1 LLGPDG
7 SVGVLALEVRHG
19 DERNDVLHAIA
30 SIVAAQFVSLCIPP
44 ALAEAVNS

>member
-1 LLGPDG
+1 
-7 SVGVLALEVRHG
+7 VRHG

-30 SIVAAQFVSLCIPP
+30 SIVAAQFVSLCAPP